1 MKLIVSKAEMCALFE
16 KRSKSKLEKEQWK
29 ELQFKSLPSLPAGTV
44 PKPQGL
50 SSGCSGTMIP
60 GAKAVAWQG
69 YGYRRRWEGQRF
81 TLRFEII
88 SFACIHL
95 VFGTCSHCDQ
105 LFGDFFSMFFPPPYW
120 ALREKRGEKAQKC
133 LVFRMS
139 CSRLWMDNGQPR
151 EGAQ

>member
-16 KRSKSKLEKEQWK
+16 KRSKSKREKEQWK
-29 ELQFKSLPSLPAGTV
+29 ELQFKNLPSLPAGTV

-69 YGYRRRWEGQRF
+69 YGYRRRWESQRF

-88 SFACIHL
+88 SFACITWCLEPAAIVTSSL
-95 VFGTCSHCDQ
+95 VIFFQC
-105 LFGDFFSMFFPPPYW
+105 FFSPPYW